1 MQGNVDEDD
10 DDEAEDEEAPATSA
24 VGEEDATKKSQRLDN
39 YDYKN
44 AKDMV

>member
-1 MQGNVDEDD
+1 MQGDVDEDD
-10 DDEAEDEEAPATSA
+10 DEEAPATAA
-24 VGEEDATKKSQRLDN
+24 VGEEDATKKTQRLDN

>member
-1 MQGNVDEDD
+1 MQGDVDENDD
-10 DDEAEDEEAPATSA
+10 EDEEAPATAA